1 MRSHNQNVWELTSR
15 IHAAEDAVKL
25 QSASLMDV
33 GRELR
38 SALNTIVASCEV
50 LRDADIGQANKEHA
64 GTSIAAAEGLL
75 SVANHALQAARLEA
89 NQSKPSVDSF
99 EAGAL
104 ADDVRAPRSGP
115 SCPHPPH
122 PTALT
127 SLPPAAAGGSL
138 TPVWPPSLP
147 SPASSSTRWA
157 SARPTA
163 ASSSSSTSPR
173 SSRAPSST

>member
-1 MRSHNQNVWELTSR
+1 MIALGSGPAEQRLLEANKAAALSLLASSLCSLYAGSSALLVLWESEALAVAGMRAQNQTLWELTSR
-15 IHAAEDAVKL
+15 LHVAEDAVKL

-89 NQSKPSVDSF
+89 SQSKHTVGSF

-104 ADDVRAPRSGP
+104 ADDVR
-115 SCPHPPH
+115 
-122 PTALT
+122 
-127 SLPPAAAGGSL
+127 
-138 TPVWPPSLP
+138 LP
-147 SPASSSTRWA
+147 SPPPAL
-157 SARPTA
+157 PFP
-163 ASSSSSTSPR
+163 PR
-173 SSRAPSST
+173 SSNP